1 MSGLDELSAEFLEAH
16 PADAARELDR
26 QPPAAVAELLRDS
39 PARIVGPV
47 LVEMQP
53 QAAAALLQCFDG
65 ERMRLLLGTMSATG
79 ATAIL
84 RQLSDDLRNELLGG
98 LPGAMALTCRTLLRF
113 PADSVG
119 AQMNPAVPILP
130 ESATVAEGL
139 QMLRTAAVASDGV
152 MAVDGRRRLSG
163 WCPAVALL
171 RGQSPLRLS
180 ALATP
185 MSSVPALMPVGAA
198 VEAVGPDGSDVI
210 AVLDVNRQP
219 LGAIG
224 ATTLRNLVA
233 SRAEAGTA
241 LDGTAFEFMA
251 AQYWRVVTGL
261 TDLALGMLIPQRER
275 SQ

>member
-16 PADAARELDR
+16 PVDAARELDR
-26 QPPAAVAELLRDS
+26 QPPTAVAGLLRDS
-39 PARIVGPV
+39 PSRIVGPV
-47 LVEMQP
+47 LAEMQP
-53 QAAAALLQCFDG
+53 QAAATLLQCFDG
-65 ERMRLLLGTMSATG
+65 DRMRLLLGTMSATG

-84 RQLSDDLRNELLGG
+84 RQLSDDLRNELLRG

-119 AQMNPAVPILP
+119 ARMNLAVPILP
-130 ESATVAEGL
+130 DSTTVAEGL
-139 QMLRTAAVASDGV
+139 RILRTASMASDGV
-152 MAVDGRRRLSG
+152 MVVDGTRRLSG

-171 RGQSPLRLS
+171 RGEAPLPLG

-185 MSSVPALMPVGAA
+185 MASVPALMPVGAA
-198 VEAVGPDGSDVI
+198 LEAVGPDGSDVI

-224 ATTLRNLVA
+224 AATLRKLVA
-233 SRAEAGTA
+233 TQAAAGTA
-241 LDGTAFEFMA
+241 LDGTTFEFVA

-261 TDLALGMLIPQRER
+261 TDLALGVMIPQRER

>member
-1 MSGLDELSAEFLEAH
+1 MSGLDDLSAEFLEAH

-26 QPPAAVAELLRDS
+26 QPPAAVAGLLQDS

-65 ERMRLLLGTMSATG
+65 ERRRLLLAAMSATG

-98 LPGAMALTCRTLLRF
+98 LPGAMALSCRTLLRF

-119 AQMNPAVPILP
+119 ARMNPAVPILP

-139 QMLRTAAVASDGV
+139 RILRTAPVASDGV
-152 MAVDGRRRLSG
+152 MVVDGKRRLSG

-171 RGQSPLRLS
+171 RAEAPLPLS
-180 ALATP
+180 VLVVP

-198 VEAVGPDGSDVI
+198 LEAAGPDGTDVI

-224 ATTLRNLVA
+224 AATLRSLIVTQA
-233 SRAEAGTA
+233 AAGTA
-241 LDGTAFEFMA
+241 LDGTAFEFVA

-261 TDLALGMLIPQRER
+261 TDLALGMMIPQRER